1 MIKYG
6 SKIYVLC
13 GAIFALVG
21 FPFLSIGL
29 NFATHMDELRGT
41 GSGNIWLLPILFIF
55 LGGICTALGIWL
67 LWLNYQIVKR
77 RREII
82 EHGKSI
88 MAEIIGIV
96 EDYQIMVNHRPTYRV
111 QCVYEDP
118 YTGESHTFYSEN
130 ITFTQ
135 ADRIP
140 RGSIRVFVNRNGN
153 YGEYFVD
160 LDSVLNREG

>member
-13 GAIFALVG
+13 GAIFSLVG

-29 NFATHMDELRGT
+29 HFATHMDELGFNR
-41 GSGNIWLLPILFIF
+41 SGNFWLLPILFIF
-55 LGGICTALGIWL
+55 LGGISTALGI
-67 LWLNYQIVKR
+67 WLNYQIVKQ

-82 EHGKSI
+82 EHGKSV
-88 MAEIIGIV
+88 MAEIIDIV

-111 QCVYEDP
+111 ECVYEDP

-130 ITFTQ
+130 ITFAQ
-135 ADRIP
+135 AGCIP

-160 LDSVLNREG
+160 LDSVLKREG